1 MIGILAGMGPK
12 STGPFVDTVVAECQ
26 TIYGAKHDMDFPH
39 MMIYSCPTPFY
50 MDRPIDHEAMKKAI
64 IEGAQKLESTGV
76 EFIAMPCNTAHLY
89 FDELQRSLSV
99 PILNIVDETLQA
111 IPENTKRVALLA
123 TEATVQ
129 AGIYQ
134 DGIAKRNIEYIHY
147 EKWQTMINQII
158 SCIKGG
164 EIEKARKLWDAL
176 VLQLKDEVDTAIIA
190 CTDLNV
196 VASEDFVDSSQC
208 LAKAVVRMYVET
220 IRGSHLLKWDTHLTK
235 TLEKN
240 LYPLLK

>member
-50 MDRPIDHEAMKKAI
+50 MDRPIDHAAMKKAI
-64 IEGAQKLESTGV
+64 IEGAQKLESTGAS
-76 EFIAMPCNTAHLY
+76 FIAMPCNTAHLY
-89 FDELQRSLSV
+89 FEELQQSLSI

-111 IPENTKRVALLA
+111 IPETAKRVALLA

-134 DGIAKRNIEYIHY
+134 DGIAKRNIEYIHH
-147 EKWQTMINQII
+147 EKWQDMINQII
-158 SCIKGG
+158 TYIKSGKV
-164 EIEKARKLWDAL
+164 EEARELWNAL
-176 VLQLKDEVDTAIIA
+176 VLQLREEVDTAIIA

-196 VASEDFVDSSQC
+196 VAIEDFVDSSQC
-208 LAKAVVRMYVET
+208 LAKAVVKMYVEN
-220 IRGSHLLKWDTHLTK
+220 IRGSQ
-235 TLEKN
+235 
-240 LYPLLK
+240 

>member
-12 STGPFVDTVVAECQ
+12 STGPFIDTVVAECQ
-26 TIYGAKHDMDFPH
+26 TIYGARHDMDFPH

-64 IEGAQKLESTGV
+64 IDGAQKLESTGAS
-76 EFIAMPCNTAHLY
+76 FIAMPCNTAHLY
-89 FDELQRSLSV
+89 FEELQRSLSV

-134 DGIAKRNIEYIHY
+134 DGIAKRNIEYIHH
-147 EKWQTMINQII
+147 EKWQDMINQII
-158 SCIKGG
+158 TYIKSGKV
-164 EIEKARKLWDAL
+164 EEARELWNAL
-176 VLQLKDEVDTAIIA
+176 VLQLREEVDTAIIA

-196 VASEDFVDSSQC
+196 VAIEDFVDSSQC
-208 LAKAVVRMYVET
+208 LAKAVVRMYL
-220 IRGSHLLKWDTHLTK
+220 SNTK
-235 TLEKN
+235 RSS
-240 LYPLLK
+240 

>member
-64 IEGAQKLESTGV
+64 IEGAQKLESTGAS
-76 EFIAMPCNTAHLY
+76 FIAMPCNTAHLY
-89 FDELQRSLSV
+89 FEELQQSLSI
-99 PILNIVDETLQA
+99 PILNIVDETLKA
-111 IPENTKRVALLA
+111 IPETAKRVALLA

-134 DGIAKRNIEYIHY
+134 DGIAKCNIEYIHY
-147 EKWQTMINQII
+147 EQWQESINQII
-158 SCIKGG
+158 TYIKSG
-164 EIEKARKLWDAL
+164 EVEEARELWNAL

-208 LAKAVVRMYVET
+208 LAKTVVRMYVEN
-220 IRGSHLLKWDTHLTK
+220 IRGSK
-235 TLEKN
+235 
-240 LYPLLK
+240 

>member
-12 STGPFVDTVVAECQ
+12 STGPFIDTVVAECQ
-26 TIYGAKHDMDFPH
+26 TIYGAKHDMDFPY

-64 IEGAQKLESTGV
+64 IEGAQKLESTGAS
-76 EFIAMPCNTAHLY
+76 FIAMPCNTAHLY
-89 FDELQRSLSV
+89 FEELQDSLSI

-111 IPENTKRVALLA
+111 IPETAKRVALLA

-134 DGIAKRNIEYIHY
+134 DGIVKRNIEYIHH
-147 EKWQTMINQII
+147 EKWQDMINQII
-158 SCIKGG
+158 TYIKSGKV
-164 EIEKARKLWDAL
+164 EEARELWNAL
-176 VLQLKDEVDTAIIA
+176 VLQLREEVDTAIIA

-196 VASEDFVDSSQC
+196 VASEGFVDSSQC
-208 LAKAVVRMYVET
+208 LAKAVVRMYL
-220 IRGSHLLKWDTHLTK
+220 SNTK
-235 TLEKN
+235 RSS
-240 LYPLLK
+240 

>member
-26 TIYGAKHDMDFPH
+26 TIYGAKHDIDFPH

-64 IEGAQKLESTGV
+64 IDGAQKLESTGI
-76 EFIAMPCNTAHLY
+76 EFLAMPCNIAHLY
-89 FDELQRSLSV
+89 FEELQRSLSV
-99 PILNIVDETLQA
+99 PILNIVHETLQT

-134 DGIAKRNIEYIHY
+134 DGIAKRNIEYIHH
-147 EKWQTMINQII
+147 ETWQEMINQII
-158 SCIKGG
+158 TCIKSG
-164 EIEKARKLWDAL
+164 EIEKAHELWNTL
-176 VLQLKDEVDTAIIA
+176 VLQLRDEVDTAIIA

-196 VASEDFVDSSQC
+196 VASEDFVDSAQC
-208 LAKAVVRMYVET
+208 LAKAVVKMYVEN
-220 IRGSHLLKWDTHLTK
+220 IRGAK
-235 TLEKN
+235 
-240 LYPLLK
+240 

>member
-64 IEGAQKLESTGV
+64 IEGAQKLESTGAS
-76 EFIAMPCNTAHLY
+76 FIAMPCNTAHLY
-89 FDELQRSLSV
+89 FEELQQSLSI
-99 PILNIVDETLQA
+99 PILNIVDETLKA
-111 IPENTKRVALLA
+111 IPETAKRVALLA

-129 AGIYQ
+129 SGIYQ

-147 EKWQTMINQII
+147 EQWQESINKII
-158 SCIKGG
+158 TYIKSG
-164 EIEKARKLWDAL
+164 EVEEAHRLWEAL

-196 VASEDFVDSSQC
+196 VASEDFVDSAQC
-208 LAKAVVRMYVET
+208 LAKAVVRMYVEN
-220 IRGSHLLKWDTHLTK
+220 IRGSQ
-235 TLEKN
+235 
-240 LYPLLK
+240 

>member
-64 IEGAQKLESTGV
+64 IEGAQKLESTGAS
-76 EFIAMPCNTAHLY
+76 FIAMPCNTAHLY
-89 FDELQRSLSV
+89 FEELQQSLSI
-99 PILNIVDETLQA
+99 PILNIVDETLKA
-111 IPENTKRVALLA
+111 IPETAKRVALLA

-134 DGIAKRNIEYIHY
+134 DGIAKCNIEYIHY
-147 EKWQTMINQII
+147 ERWQESINQII
-158 SCIKGG
+158 TYIKSG
-164 EIEKARKLWDAL
+164 EVEEARELWNAL

-208 LAKAVVRMYVET
+208 LAKAVVKMYVEN
-220 IRGSHLLKWDTHLTK
+220 IRGSQ
-235 TLEKN
+235 
-240 LYPLLK
+240 

>member
-64 IEGAQKLESTGV
+64 IEGAQKLESTGAS
-76 EFIAMPCNTAHLY
+76 FIAMPCNTAHLY
-89 FDELQRSLSV
+89 FEELQQSLSI
-99 PILNIVDETLQA
+99 PILNIVDETLKA
-111 IPENTKRVALLA
+111 IPETAKRVALLA
-123 TEATVQ
+123 TETTVQ

-134 DGIAKRNIEYIHY
+134 GGIIKRNIEYIHH
-147 EKWQTMINQII
+147 EKWQDMINQII
-158 SCIKGG
+158 IYIKSGKV
-164 EIEKARKLWDAL
+164 EEARELWNAL
-176 VLQLKDEVDTAIIA
+176 VLQLREEVDTAIIA

-208 LAKAVVRMYVET
+208 LAKAVVRMYVEN
-220 IRGSHLLKWDTHLTK
+220 IRGSQ
-235 TLEKN
+235 
-240 LYPLLK
+240 

>member
-64 IEGAQKLESTGV
+64 IEGAQKLESTGAS
-76 EFIAMPCNTAHLY
+76 FIAMPCNTAHLY
-89 FDELQRSLSV
+89 FKELQQSLSI
-99 PILNIVDETLQA
+99 PILNIVDETLQV
-111 IPENTKRVALLA
+111 IPENTKRVALLT

-134 DGIAKRNIEYIHY
+134 DGIAKRNIEYIHH
-147 EKWQTMINQII
+147 EKWQESINQII

-164 EIEKARKLWDAL
+164 EIEKARELWNAL

-190 CTDLNV
+190 CTDLTV
-196 VASEDFVDSSQC
+196 VASEDFVDSAQC
-208 LAKAVVRMYVET
+208 LAKAVVKMYVEN
-220 IRGSHLLKWDTHLTK
+220 IRGSQ
-235 TLEKN
+235 
-240 LYPLLK
+240 

>member
-64 IEGAQKLESTGV
+64 IEGAQKLESTGAS
-76 EFIAMPCNTAHLY
+76 FIAMPCNTAHLY
-89 FDELQRSLSV
+89 FDELQQSLSI
-99 PILNIVDETLQA
+99 PILNIVDETLKA
-111 IPENTKRVALLA
+111 IPETAKRVALLA

-134 DGIAKRNIEYIHY
+134 DGIAKRNIEYTHY
-147 EKWQTMINQII
+147 EQWQESINQII
-158 SCIKGG
+158 TYIKSG
-164 EIEKARKLWDAL
+164 EVEEARELWSAL
-176 VLQLKDEVDTAIIA
+176 VLQLKDEVDNAIIA

-196 VASEDFVDSSQC
+196 VASEDFVDSAQC
-208 LAKAVVRMYVET
+208 LAKAVVRMYL
-220 IRGSHLLKWDTHLTK
+220 SNTK
-235 TLEKN
+235 RSS
-240 LYPLLK
+240 

>member
-64 IEGAQKLESTGV
+64 IEGAQKLESTGAS
-76 EFIAMPCNTAHLY
+76 FIAMPCNTAHLY
-89 FDELQRSLSV
+89 FDELQQSLSI
-99 PILNIVDETLQA
+99 PILNIVDETLKA
-111 IPENTKRVALLA
+111 IPETAKRVALLA

-129 AGIYQ
+129 SGIYQ

-147 EKWQTMINQII
+147 EQWQESINQII
-158 SCIKGG
+158 TYIKSG
-164 EIEKARKLWDAL
+164 EVEEARELWSAL

-196 VASEDFVDSSQC
+196 LASEDFIDSSQC
-208 LAKAVVRMYVET
+208 LAKAVVRMYL
-220 IRGSHLLKWDTHLTK
+220 SNTK
-235 TLEKN
+235 RSS
-240 LYPLLK
+240 

>member
-50 MDRPIDHEAMKKAI
+50 MDRPIDHAAMKKAI

-76 EFIAMPCNTAHLY
+76 DFIAMPCNTSHLY
-89 FDELQRSLSV
+89 FEELQRSITI
-99 PILNIVDETLQA
+99 PILNIVDETLKA

-129 AGIYQ
+129 ASIYQ
-134 DGIAKRNIEYIHY
+134 DGITKRDIEYIHN
-147 EKWQTMINQII
+147 EQWQEMINQII
-158 SCIKGG
+158 TCIKGG
-164 EIEKARKLWDAL
+164 EIEEARKLWSLL

-196 VASEDFVDSSQC
+196 VVSEDFVDSAQC
-208 LAKAVVRMYVET
+208 LAKAVVRIYASN
-220 IRGSHLLKWDTHLTK
+220 IKKSS
-235 TLEKN
+235 
-240 LYPLLK
+240 

>member
-89 FDELQRSLSV
+89 FEELQRSLSI
-99 PILNIVDETLQA
+99 PILNIVDETLKA
-111 IPENTKRVALLA
+111 IPETAKRVALLA
-123 TEATVQ
+123 TEATVR
-129 AGIYQ
+129 AEIYQ
-134 DGIAKRNIEYIHY
+134 DGIAKRNIEYIHH
-147 EKWQTMINQII
+147 ETWQEMMNQII
-158 SCIKGG
+158 TCIKSG
-164 EIEKARKLWDAL
+164 EVEEARGLWNAL
-176 VLQLKDEVDTAIIA
+176 VLQLKDTVDTAIIA

-196 VASEDFVDSSQC
+196 VASEDFVDSAQC
-208 LAKAVVRMYVET
+208 LAVAVVSMYVEN
-220 IRGSHLLKWDTHLTK
+220 IRGSK
-235 TLEKN
+235 
-240 LYPLLK
+240 

>member
-64 IEGAQKLESTGV
+64 IEGAQKLESTGAG
-76 EFIAMPCNTAHLY
+76 FIAMSCNTAHLY
-89 FDELQRSLSV
+89 FEELQQSLSI
-99 PILNIVDETLQA
+99 PILNIVDETLKA
-111 IPENTKRVALLA
+111 IPETAKRVALLA

-147 EKWQTMINQII
+147 EQWQESINQII
-158 SCIKGG
+158 TYIKSG
-164 EIEKARKLWDAL
+164 EVEEARELWSAL

-196 VASEDFVDSSQC
+196 VASEDFVDSAQC
-208 LAKAVVRMYVET
+208 LAKAVVRMYVEN
-220 IRGSHLLKWDTHLTK
+220 IRGSQ
-235 TLEKN
+235 
-240 LYPLLK
+240 

>member
-1 MIGILAGMGPK
+1 MKGDETMIGILAGMGPK

-26 TIYGAKHDMDFPH
+26 TIYGAKHDIEFPH

-64 IEGAQKLESTGV
+64 IEGAQKLESTGAS
-76 EFIAMPCNTAHLY
+76 FIAMPCNTAHLY
-89 FDELQRSLSV
+89 FEELQQSLSI
-99 PILNIVDETLQA
+99 PILNIVDETLKA
-111 IPENTKRVALLA
+111 IPETAKRVALLA

-129 AGIYQ
+129 SGIYQ

-147 EKWQTMINQII
+147 EQWQESINQII
-158 SCIKGG
+158 TYIKSG
-164 EIEKARKLWDAL
+164 EVEEAHRLWEAL

-196 VASEDFVDSSQC
+196 VASEDFVDSAQC
-208 LAKAVVRMYVET
+208 LAKAVVRMYVEN
-220 IRGSHLLKWDTHLTK
+220 IRGSQ
-235 TLEKN
+235 
-240 LYPLLK
+240 

>member
-26 TIYGAKHDMDFPH
+26 TIYGATHDMDFPH

-50 MDRPIDHEAMKKAI
+50 MDRPIDHAAMKKAI

-76 EFIAMPCNTAHLY
+76 DFIAMPCNTAHLY
-89 FDELQRSLSV
+89 FEELQRSITI
-99 PILNIVDETLQA
+99 PILNIVDETLKA

-129 AGIYQ
+129 ASIYQ
-134 DGIAKRNIEYIHY
+134 DGITKRDIEYIHN
-147 EKWQTMINQII
+147 EQWQEMINQII
-158 SCIKGG
+158 TRIKGG
-164 EIEKARKLWDAL
+164 EIEEARKLWSLL

-196 VASEDFVDSSQC
+196 VVSEDFVDSAQC
-208 LAKAVVRMYVET
+208 LAKAVVRIYASN
-220 IRGSHLLKWDTHLTK
+220 IKRSS
-235 TLEKN
+235 
-240 LYPLLK
+240 

>member
-12 STGPFVDTVVAECQ
+12 STGPFIDTVVAECQ

-64 IEGAQKLESTGV
+64 IEGAQKLESTGAS
-76 EFIAMPCNTAHLY
+76 FIAMPCNTAHLY
-89 FDELQRSLSV
+89 FEELQQSLSI

-111 IPENTKRVALLA
+111 IPKNVKRVALLA

-134 DGIAKRNIEYIHY
+134 DGITKRDIQYIHH
-147 EKWQTMINQII
+147 EKWQEMINQII
-158 SCIKGG
+158 TYIKYG
-164 EIEKARKLWDAL
+164 EVEEARELWNAL
-176 VLQLKDEVDTAIIA
+176 VLQLREEVDMAIIA

-196 VASEDFVDSSQC
+196 VASEDFVDSAKC
-208 LAKAVVRMYVET
+208 LAEAVVRMYVGN
-220 IRGSHLLKWDTHLTK
+220 IRR
-235 TLEKN
+235 
-240 LYPLLK
+240 PQ

>member
-12 STGPFVDTVVAECQ
+12 STAPFVDTVVAGCQ
-26 TIYGAKHDMDFPH
+26 TIYGAKHDIDFPH

-89 FDELQRSLSV
+89 FEELQQSLSI
-99 PILNIVDETLQA
+99 PILNIVDETLKA
-111 IPENTKRVALLA
+111 IPETAKRVALLA
-123 TEATVQ
+123 TEATIQ

-134 DGIAKRNIEYIHY
+134 DGITKRNIEYIHH

-176 VLQLKDEVDTAIIA
+176 VLQLREEVDTAIIA

-196 VASEDFVDSSQC
+196 VASENFVDSAQC
-208 LAKAVVRMYVET
+208 LAKAVVRTYVEN
-220 IRGSHLLKWDTHLTK
+220 IRGAQ
-235 TLEKN
+235 
-240 LYPLLK
+240 

>member
-26 TIYGAKHDMDFPH
+26 TIYGAKHDIDFPH

-64 IEGAQKLESTGV
+64 IKGTQKLESTGV
-76 EFIAMPCNTAHLY
+76 DFIAMPCNTAHLY
-89 FDELQRSLSV
+89 FEELQQSLSI
-99 PILNIVDETLQA
+99 PILNIVDETLQT
-111 IPENTKRVALLA
+111 IPKNVKRVALLA

-134 DGIAKRNIEYIHY
+134 DGITKRDIQYIHH
-147 EKWQTMINQII
+147 EKWQEMINQII
-158 SCIKGG
+158 TWIKSG
-164 EIEKARKLWDAL
+164 ELEEAHELWNAL
-176 VLQLKDEVDTAIIA
+176 VLQLRDEVDTAIIA

-208 LAKAVVRMYVET
+208 LAKAVVRMYVGN
-220 IRGSHLLKWDTHLTK
+220 IRR
-235 TLEKN
+235 
-240 LYPLLK
+240 PQ

>member
-12 STGPFVDTVVAECQ
+12 STGPFVDTVIAECQ
-26 TIYGAKHDMDFPH
+26 TIYGAKHDIDFPH

-64 IEGAQKLESTGV
+64 IEGAQKLESTGAS
-76 EFIAMPCNTAHLY
+76 FIAMPCNTAHLY
-89 FDELQRSLSV
+89 FEELQRSLSI
-99 PILNIVDETLQA
+99 PILNIVDETLKA
-111 IPENTKRVALLA
+111 IPKTAKRVALLA

-134 DGIAKRNIEYIHY
+134 DGIAKRNIEYIHH

-158 SCIKGG
+158 TCIKSG
-164 EIEKARKLWDAL
+164 EIEAAQELWNVL
-176 VLQLKDEVDTAIIA
+176 VVQLKDEVDTTIIA

-196 VASEDFVDSSQC
+196 VADECFIDSAQC
-208 LAKAVVRMYVET
+208 LAEAVVEMYAKN
-220 IRGSHLLKWDTHLTK
+220 IRGSQ
-235 TLEKN
+235 
-240 LYPLLK
+240 

>member
-12 STGPFVDTVVAECQ
+12 STGPFVDTVVAGCQ

-64 IEGAQKLESTGV
+64 IEGAQKLESTGAS
-76 EFIAMPCNTAHLY
+76 FIAMPCNMAHLY
-89 FDELQRSLSV
+89 FEELQQSLSI

-134 DGIAKRNIEYIHY
+134 DGITKRNIEYIHH
-147 EKWQTMINQII
+147 ETWQEMINQII
-158 SCIKGG
+158 TCIKSG
-164 EIEKARKLWDAL
+164 EIEKAHELWNTL
-176 VLQLKDEVDTAIIA
+176 VLQLRDEVDTAIIA

-208 LAKAVVRMYVET
+208 LAKAVVKMYVET
-220 IRGSHLLKWDTHLTK
+220 IRGPK
-235 TLEKN
+235 
-240 LYPLLK
+240 

>member
-1 MIGILAGMGPK
+1 MKGDETMIGILAGMGPK

-64 IEGAQKLESTGV
+64 IEGAQKLESTGAS
-76 EFIAMPCNTAHLY
+76 FIAMPCNTAHLY
-89 FDELQRSLSV
+89 FEELQQSLSI
-99 PILNIVDETLQA
+99 PILNIVDETLKA
-111 IPENTKRVALLA
+111 IPETAKRVALLT
-123 TEATVQ
+123 TEATAQ
-129 AGIYQ
+129 SGIYQ

-147 EKWQTMINQII
+147 EQWQESINQII
-158 SCIKGG
+158 SYIKGG
-164 EIEKARKLWDAL
+164 EIEKAHELWNTL
-176 VLQLKDEVDTAIIA
+176 VLQLRDEVDTAIIA

-208 LAKAVVRMYVET
+208 LAKAVVRMYVEN
-220 IRGSHLLKWDTHLTK
+220 IRGSQ
-235 TLEKN
+235 
-240 LYPLLK
+240 

>member
-50 MDRPIDHEAMKKAI
+50 MDRPIDYAAMKKAI

-76 EFIAMPCNTAHLY
+76 DFIAMPCNTAHLY
-89 FDELQRSLSV
+89 FEELQRSITI
-99 PILNIVDETLQA
+99 PILNIVDETLKA

-129 AGIYQ
+129 ASIYQ
-134 DGIAKRNIEYIHY
+134 DGITKRDIEYIHN
-147 EKWQTMINQII
+147 EQWQEMINQII
-158 SCIKGG
+158 TCIKGG
-164 EIEKARKLWDAL
+164 EIEEARKLWSLL

-196 VASEDFVDSSQC
+196 VVSEDFVDSAQC
-208 LAKAVVRMYVET
+208 LAKAVVRIYASN
-220 IRGSHLLKWDTHLTK
+220 IKKSS
-235 TLEKN
+235 
-240 LYPLLK
+240 

>member
-50 MDRPIDHEAMKKAI
+50 MDRPIDHAAMKKAI

-76 EFIAMPCNTAHLY
+76 DFIAMPCNTAHLY
-89 FDELQRSLSV
+89 FEELQRSITI
-99 PILNIVDETLQA
+99 PILNIVDETLKA

-129 AGIYQ
+129 ASIYQ
-134 DGIAKRNIEYIHY
+134 DGITKLDIEYIHN
-147 EKWQTMINQII
+147 EQWQEMINQII
-158 SCIKGG
+158 TCIKGG
-164 EIEKARKLWDAL
+164 EIEEARKLWSLL

-196 VASEDFVDSSQC
+196 VVSEDFVDSAQC
-208 LAKAVVRMYVET
+208 LAKAVVRIYASN
-220 IRGSHLLKWDTHLTK
+220 IKKSS
-235 TLEKN
+235 
-240 LYPLLK
+240 

>member
-12 STGPFVDTVVAECQ
+12 STGPFIDTVVAECQ
-26 TIYGAKHDMDFPH
+26 TIYGARHDMDFPH

-64 IEGAQKLESTGV
+64 IDGAQKLESTGAS
-76 EFIAMPCNTAHLY
+76 FIAMPCNTAHLY
-89 FDELQRSLSV
+89 FEELQRSLSV

-134 DGIAKRNIEYIHY
+134 DGIAKRNIEYIHH
-147 EKWQTMINQII
+147 EKWQDMINQII
-158 SCIKGG
+158 TYIKSGKV
-164 EIEKARKLWDAL
+164 EEARELWNAL
-176 VLQLKDEVDTAIIA
+176 VLQLREEVDTAIIA

-196 VASEDFVDSSQC
+196 VAIEDFVDSSQC
-208 LAKAVVRMYVET
+208 LAKAVVRMYL
-220 IRGSHLLKWDTHLTK
+220 SNTK
-235 TLEKN
+235 RSSYT
-240 LYPLLK
+240 

>member
-1 MIGILAGMGPK
+1 MIGILAGMGPR
-12 STGPFVDTVVAECQ
+12 STGPFVETVVAGCQ
-26 TIYGAKHDMDFPH
+26 TIYGAKHDIDFPH

-89 FDELQRSLSV
+89 FEELQRSISI

-123 TEATVQ
+123 TEATIQ

-134 DGIAKRNIEYIHY
+134 DGIIKRNIEYIHHG
-147 EKWQTMINQII
+147 KWQTMINQII
-158 SCIKGG
+158 TCIKSG
-164 EIEKARKLWDAL
+164 EIEAAQELWSAL
-176 VLQLKDEVDTAIIA
+176 VLQLKDDVDTTIIA

-196 VASEDFVDSSQC
+196 VANEEFVDSAQC
-208 LAKAVVRMYVET
+208 LAEAVVKMYAET
-220 IRGSHLLKWDTHLTK
+220 IRGAQ
-235 TLEKN
+235 
-240 LYPLLK
+240 

>member
-26 TIYGAKHDMDFPH
+26 TIYGAKHDIDFPH

-50 MDRPIDHEAMKKAI
+50 MDRPIDHAAMKKAI
-64 IEGAQKLESTGV
+64 IEGAQRLESTGV
-76 EFIAMPCNTAHLY
+76 DFIAMPCNTAHLY
-89 FDELQRSLSV
+89 FEELQRSITI
-99 PILNIVDETLQA
+99 PILNIVDETLKA

-129 AGIYQ
+129 ASIYQ
-134 DGIAKRNIEYIHY
+134 DGITKRNIEYIHN
-147 EKWQTMINQII
+147 EQWQEMINQII
-158 SCIKGG
+158 TCIKGG
-164 EIEKARKLWDAL
+164 EIEEARKLWSLL

-196 VASEDFVDSSQC
+196 VVSEDFVDSAQC
-208 LAKAVVRMYVET
+208 LAKAVVKIYASNIKR
-220 IRGSHLLKWDTHLTK
+220 SS
-235 TLEKN
+235 
-240 LYPLLK
+240 